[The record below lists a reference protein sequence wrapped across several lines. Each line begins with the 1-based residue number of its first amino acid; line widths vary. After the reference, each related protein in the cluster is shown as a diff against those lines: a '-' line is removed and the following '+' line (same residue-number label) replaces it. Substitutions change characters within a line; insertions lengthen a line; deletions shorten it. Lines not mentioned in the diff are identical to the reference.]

1 MQFRV
6 RKNSLDSAPYL
17 LYNLYINS
25 REGLNEWL
33 KSSAARLSMISLLT
47 TQSLYVDTPAKLDQ
61 SGNDCLYFIGLFF
74 LTGLFLTSLFSDLI

>member
-1 MQFRV
+1 MRLGV
-6 RKNSLDSAPYL
+6 RKNNLDSDPQL

-47 TQSLYVDTPAKLDQ
+47 NQSLYVDTPAKLDQ
-61 SGNDCLYFIGLFF
+61 SGNDCYFYLET
-74 LTGLFLTSLFSDLI
+74 LS